1 MHRQDVVLVC
11 TPCGHRVYGED
22 RLREIEVKRD
32 AELAA
37 RRAQA
42 EEEARLREEAA
53 RAEAEALRL
62 RLLEE
67 KLRAELC
74 AWPSCPNARA
84 INSKYCSRTCNN
96 KNAHARSKAQRMQVQ
111 LTATRST

>member
-1 MHRQDVVLVC
+1 
-11 TPCGHRVYGED
+11 
-22 RLREIEVKRD
+22 LREIEVKRD

-53 RAEAEALRL
+53 RAEAEAL